1 MMTPAPVD
9 MPEKT
14 DKGIDNAIR
23 GADCGECL
31 FSNKIT
37 DDDAVYRIVKLL
49 KQVAGHQRKSK

>member
-1 MMTPAPVD
+1 MTPAPVD
-9 MPEKT
+9 MPEKKT

-49 KQVAGHQRKSK
+49 KQVAGH